1 MVADAPGGELLDPAA
16 LRRRVD
22 ELDWYHTFELP
33 GGIVT
38 PGFYDHRSVAAK
50 LPMPDL
56 EGMRCLDMASADGFW
71 AFEMKRRGAA
81 EVVSVDL
88 SDTTRQD
95 WQGAD
100 AGAVH
105 RSTSTGRAA
114 AAFGLVRAATGLA
127 VERIDAS
134 VYDITPEQVGTFD
147 VVFMG
152 NILLHLSDPARALRA
167 AHSVTTGTFV
177 SFEEISLLMTVLRPR
192 TPSGQLWHLDEPR
205 WWTPNI
211 AGHRRLVRAAGFE
224 VERAGGPLFQRFGTH
239 LPAWPVSR
247 PTRAEH
253 SFTSQLCYW
262 LFTRRVGCPSSWV
275 HARPIR

>member
-1 MVADAPGGELLDPAA
+1 MAGEEVLDPTEV
-16 LRRRVD
+16 RRRVD

-38 PGFYDHRSVAAK
+38 PGYYDLRTIAAK
-50 LPMPDL
+50 LPMPEL
-56 EGMRCLDMASADGFW
+56 AGKRCLDVASADGFW

-88 SDTTRQD
+88 AVTTKQD
-95 WQGAD
+95 WQGPNSR
-100 AGAVH
+100 AGH
-105 RSTSTGRAA
+105 RATSAGRAA
-114 AAFGLVRAATGLA
+114 AAFAVVRAATGLD
-127 VERIDAS
+127 VERVDAS
-134 VYDITPEQVGTFD
+134 VYDISPDMLGTFD
-147 VVFMG
+147 VVLMG

-167 AHSVTTGTFV
+167 VHSVTDGTFV
-177 SFEEISLLMTVLRPR
+177 SFEEISVLMTLLRPR

-205 WWTPNI
+205 WWTPNV

-224 VERAGGPLFQRFGTH
+224 IVRGGAPLFQRFGDH
-239 LPAWPVSR
+239 LPAWPTER

-253 SFTSQLCYW
+253 SYTSQLTYW
-262 LFTRRVGCPSSWV
+262 LFTRRLGCPTSWV